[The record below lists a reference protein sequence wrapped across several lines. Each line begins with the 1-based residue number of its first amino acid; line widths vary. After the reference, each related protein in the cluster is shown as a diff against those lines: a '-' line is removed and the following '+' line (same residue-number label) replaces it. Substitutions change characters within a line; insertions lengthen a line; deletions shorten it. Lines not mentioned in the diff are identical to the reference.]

1 MATAK
6 TTTKKTPAKKTAARK
21 APVKSAAVKAKAPTA
36 KPVAKK
42 TTARKAPKKAE
53 QMQSFRVYRSDDSFT
68 NFRITRQTVYWVIL
82 IAFIIFAQLWILK
95 LQFDISDLLIQQQAS
110 LTDQL

>member
-21 APVKSAAVKAKAPTA
+21 APVKSAAVKTPAA

>member
-21 APVKSAAVKAKAPTA
+21 APVKSAAVKTPTA